1 MRVKTWVLAVVA
13 VAVFCGGIALADAL
27 GFWKTTNEKVPA
39 RISSGDYAGQANPA
53 DIRGSYTFTDI
64 SKNFGVPLDRLGT
77 AFGIENPAQFKCK
90 DLESLYGETEDVEI
104 GTESVRY
111 FVALYLGMEV
121 DDANAAELPRT
132 AAEVLMADVPLTD
145 AQLGQL
151 ATHTVDP

>member
-13 VAVFCGGIALADAL
+13 VAIFFGGIVLASAL

-39 RISSGDYAGQANPA
+39 SISSGEYAGQADPL
-53 DIRGSYTFTDI
+53 DIRGSYTFSDI

-77 AFGIENPAQFKCK
+77 AFGVENPAQFKCK
-90 DLESLYGETEDVEI
+90 DLESLYGDAEGVEI

-121 DDANAAELPRT
+121 DDTDAAELPR
-132 AAEVLMADVPLTD
+132 AAADVLTTDVPLTG
-145 AQLGQL
+145 AQTEQL
-151 ATHTVDP
+151 AAHTVDP